1 MRINAA
7 ILLLMGAAVQG
18 QAQTSKIAERAA
30 SGRAKGA
37 ETATVTVYEIADFQ
51 CPYCARFARDVFPKI
66 DSAFVKPGKV
76 RWIFINF
83 PLPTHAHSWTASE
96 AAMCAG
102 GVSGKFW
109 QMHDKLFATQS
120 SWSELTDAA
129 PVFAKYA
136 AEIGVPAAGYQSCV
150 AGDVTASLVV
160 RDLLNGASA
169 GPTGTPAYVIGS
181 DPIFAGYRTFDDWKD
196 LLDAAIKKAAK

>member
-1 MRINAA
+1 MRISIAV
-7 ILLLMGAAVQG
+7 LLLLGAARPMS
-18 QAQTSKIAERAA
+18 AQMNKTAERAA
-30 SGRAKGA
+30 LARAKGA

-51 CPYCARFARDVFPKI
+51 CPYCGRFAKDVFPKI

-120 SWSELTDAA
+120 TWSELTDAA

-136 AEIGVPAAGYQSCV
+136 AEIGVPAAAYQSCV

-181 DPIFAGYRTFDDWKD
+181 DPIFAGYRTFEDWKE
-196 LLDAAIKKAAK
+196 LLEAALAKKK